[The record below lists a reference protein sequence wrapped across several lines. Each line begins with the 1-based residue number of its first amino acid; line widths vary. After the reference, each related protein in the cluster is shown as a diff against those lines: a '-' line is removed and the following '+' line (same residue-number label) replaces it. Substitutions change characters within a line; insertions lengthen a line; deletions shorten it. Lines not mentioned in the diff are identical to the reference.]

1 MYEIVNFKS
10 MIKIKSTTN
19 PSERIY
25 RPYCRA
31 SMKEII
37 DFWTKENSFI
47 NTELYLQ
54 ILRAKTTHD

>member
-1 MYEIVNFKS
+1 

-19 PSERIY
+19 PNERIY

-37 DFWTKENSFI
+37 DFWTKKNSFI
-47 NTELYLQ
+47 ITELYLQ
-54 ILRAKTTHD
+54 ILRAKTNHD